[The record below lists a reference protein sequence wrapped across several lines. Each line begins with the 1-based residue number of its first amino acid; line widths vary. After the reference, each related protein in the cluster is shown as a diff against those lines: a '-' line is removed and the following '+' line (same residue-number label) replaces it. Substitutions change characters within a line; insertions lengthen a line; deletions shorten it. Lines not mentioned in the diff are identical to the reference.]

1 MTACAHHPVSTG
13 ILCTLVLIGVVS
25 LVAPIHAQEAPVLLR
40 NGDFELL
47 RDQPTDASGIYAN
60 WTLTAPPRI
69 PEGWTPNSAYPGTLE
84 IVPDAPH
91 SGQSCVRIGAAEG
104 KTAHL
109 YQMSQGFEGGK
120 WYRVSLWIRG
130 GPLTVSTYEY
140 FAEGPIRGQ
149 TIAQGSA
156 GEAEWRQLTGFYSPP
171 VEGYIRSALALCVSG
186 AHSVDV
192 DDVTVEPLALPD
204 IPVNAP
210 DFIVQNDLVTMGISA
225 GGRLTTFTCKQSGV
239 DYAAHASP
247 FPILTA
253 RHRGIDSPVY
263 SLTRDGDL
271 LHVQF
276 LDPDVTATLRITPRK
291 QHFLIEVLS
300 IEPGDVDA
308 LLVDL
313 PLRRLK
319 TAAGAF
325 NATYD
330 DDFGACLFGT
340 TLSSA
345 NRSYDRGP
353 EVRVLGASC
362 SKAHGIANAKLALIG
377 APFEQFKPSI
387 MEAERENG
395 LPCPMLEGEW
405 ARHSEAVRRSYL
417 FATSVHDN
425 DIDTLI
431 EYAKT
436 GGFGTIIIL
445 KNDWLANHG
454 HYNIN
459 LERFPEGI
467 DSLRAAVD
475 KIHRAGLHAGVHVFG
490 PSISPND
497 PYITPVPDDRLAFVP
512 VPPLTEGVDEKA
524 TTLSIA
530 DKPKLPPHA
539 AESRAFP
546 GHFVRIG
553 DEIVQYGEVSANAP
567 YQLLRC
573 KRGALGTTASAHP
586 AGGEVKGLL
595 TMWGFFLVDPDT
607 TLADELTQNFA
618 DVINTCD
625 FDMVYFDASDGSL
638 TDYIDRDYY
647 LNKMHL
653 LYYAKF
659 KRDVLYQTSN
669 GTGSNIMWHIVPRSA
684 SADGHG
690 DIKGYLDQRWP
701 GILGQRANWT
711 RSDIGWYYWFKECRP
726 DQIEYVCARALG
738 IDGSISLETSRTA
751 LETLGQSQ
759 QMMEMIG
766 RWERA
771 RRSNH
776 FPQSVKDKLLVPGD
790 DFRLFDDGKGG
801 WRLYRAVYEE
811 PAIVDELDGAQNE
824 WTIASDLP
832 GCTLGVDIVRGTR
845 LVSQADYADPAAV
858 TVETFDDAS
867 GYATSETNDFEKFV
881 LGGDK
886 VLSDTGPVS
895 HGLTQAYGASPED
908 AKVGQSCMVYSAQN
922 RAATTG
928 WGGIGRRFGK
938 PLDLSAARAIAL
950 WMHGDSGG
958 ETIRIQFRDSAGRNA
973 DFLPVVN
980 FTGWRKQVFPTA
992 GFGAFDWSKVEYL
1005 LFYFNNVSPNASVE
1019 VRIDDVRAL
1028 PALAAKGEIE
1038 QLGLTIN
1045 GKEIIF
1051 PRVPEPGQAITCE
1064 GPAGNTF
1071 WPGGMTKGQPLELP
1085 DRPFELRRGK
1095 NAITLTATPAEAFPG
1110 DMQVLLYRM
1119 WPMEE

>member
-1 MTACAHHPVSTG
+1 MPASAYCSASARVFRTFV
-13 ILCTLVLIGVVS
+13 LVVV
-25 LVAPIHAQEAPVLLR
+25 VAFAAAALAQDGPALLR

-47 RDQPTDASGIYAN
+47 RDQPTAADGTYAN
-60 WTLTAPPRI
+60 WTLIAPPRV
-69 PEGWTPNSAYPGTLE
+69 PEGWTPNPAYPGTLE
-84 IVPDAPH
+84 IVTDAPH
-91 SGQSCVRIGAAEG
+91 SGQSCVRIGSVEG
-104 KTAHL
+104 KSAHL

-140 FAEGPIRGQ
+140 FNEGPIRGQ
-149 TIAQGSA
+149 NIAQGGA
-156 GEAEWRQLTGFYSPP
+156 GTAEWRQLTGFYSPP
-171 VEGYIRSALALCVSG
+171 ADGYIRSALALCVSG

-192 DDVTVEPLALPD
+192 DSVTVEPLELTDVPAD
-204 IPVNAP
+204 AP
-210 DFIVQNDLVTMGISA
+210 DFIFENDLVTFGISA
-225 GGRLTTFTCKQSGV
+225 RGRLTTFTCKQTGV
-239 DYAAHASP
+239 DYAAQAPP

-253 RHRGIDSPVY
+253 RHRGIDSPVH
-263 SLTRDGDL
+263 SLRREGDL

-276 LDPDVTATLRITPRK
+276 LDPDVRATLRVTPRT
-291 QHFLIEVLS
+291 QHFLIEVIS

-308 LLVDL
+308 LLIDL
-313 PLRRLK
+313 PVRRLK

-330 DDFGACLFGT
+330 DDFGACLFGA
-340 TLSSA
+340 TLSSV
-345 NRSYDRGP
+345 NRGYDRGAD
-353 EVRVLGASC
+353 VRVLGATC
-362 SKAHGIANAKLALIG
+362 SKAHGIANTRLALVG
-377 APFEQFKPSI
+377 APFERFKSAI

-405 ARHSEAVRRSYL
+405 ARDSEPVRRSYL
-417 FATSVHDN
+417 FATGVHEN

-431 EYAKT
+431 EYARI

-454 HYNIN
+454 HYDIN
-459 LERFPEGI
+459 LDRFPGGLE
-467 DSLRAAVD
+467 SLKAAVD

-497 PYITPVPDDRLAFVP
+497 PYVTPVPDERLASVP
-512 VPPLTEGVDEKA
+512 VPPLTEAVDEKA

-530 DKPKLPPHA
+530 DKPKLPPYA

-546 GHFVRIG
+546 GRFVRIG
-553 DEIVQYGEVSANAP
+553 DEIIRYGEVSAGPP
-567 YQLLRC
+567 YQLINC
-573 KRGALGTTASAHP
+573 TRGVLGTTATAH
-586 AGGEVKGLL
+586 AEGSEIRGLP

-607 TLADELTQNFA
+607 TLGDELTQNFA
-618 DVINTCD
+618 DVINACD

-638 TDYIDRDYY
+638 TDYIDTTYY

-653 LYYAKF
+653 LYYTKF
-659 KRDVLYQTSN
+659 KRDLLYQTSN

-771 RRSNH
+771 RRSNY

-811 PAIVDELDGAQNE
+811 PVIVDELDGTQNE

-832 GCTLGVDIVRGTR
+832 GCTLGVDVVRGSR
-845 LVSQADYADPAAV
+845 MVSQADYDAVDAV
-858 TVETFDDAS
+858 TVESFDDAAE
-867 GYATSETNDFEKFV
+867 YAMSETNDFEKFV

-895 HGLTQAYGASPED
+895 KGLTQAYALSTED
-908 AKVGQSCMVYSAQN
+908 VKVGGSCLVYSAEN
-922 RAATTG
+922 KAATAG
-928 WGGIGRRFGK
+928 WGGIGRRFAK
-938 PLDLSAARAIAL
+938 PLDLGAAKAIAL
-950 WMHGDSGG
+950 WLHGDSGG
-958 ETIRIQFRDSAGRNA
+958 ETVRIQFRDSAGRNA

-992 GFGAFDWSKVEYL
+992 GFGAFDWSNVEYL
-1005 LFYFNNVSPNASVE
+1005 LFYFNNVSPNTSVQ
-1019 VRIDDVRAL
+1019 VKLDDVRAL
-1028 PALAAKGEIE
+1028 PALSAKGEIE

-1045 GKEIIF
+1045 GKEVVF
-1051 PRVPEPGQAITCE
+1051 PKVPEPGQAITCE
-1064 GPAGNTF
+1064 GPAGHTF
-1071 WPGGMTKGQPLELP
+1071 WPGGMTKGQRLELP
-1085 DRPFELRRGK
+1085 DRAFELRRGK
-1095 NAITLTATPAEAFPG
+1095 NTITMTATPAETFPG
-1110 DMQVLLYRM
+1110 DLQVLLYRM
-1119 WPMEE
+1119 WPMED

>member
-1 MTACAHHPVSTG
+1 MSQTAHPMVRMLLTLAVIALLSVVTAACAQD
-13 ILCTLVLIGVVS
+13 
-25 LVAPIHAQEAPVLLR
+25 AQPLLR
-40 NGDFELL
+40 NGDFEALHA
-47 RDQPTDASGIYAN
+47 QQTDANGVVSG
-60 WTLTAPPRI
+60 WTLVTPPRV
-69 PEGWTPNSAYPGTLE
+69 PDGWTLNSAYPGTLE
-84 IVPDAPH
+84 IVADAAH

-140 FAEGPIRGQ
+140 FQDGAIRGQ
-149 TIAQGSA
+149 NIAQGGA

-171 VEGYIRSALALCVSG
+171 IEGYIRSALALAVPG
-186 AHSVDV
+186 GHSTDI

-204 IPVNAP
+204 VPADTP
-210 DFIVQNDLVTMGISA
+210 DFIFQNDLITMGISA
-225 GGRLTTFTCKQSGV
+225 RGSLTTFTCKQSGV
-239 DYAAHASP
+239 NYAAQAPP
-247 FPILTA
+247 FPIFTA
-253 RHRGIDSPVY
+253 RHGGIDSPVH
-263 SLTRDGDL
+263 SVTRQGDQ

-276 LDPDVTATLRITPRK
+276 LDPDVRATIRISARK
-291 QHFLIEVLS
+291 QHFLIEVIS

-313 PLRRLK
+313 PVRRLK

-330 DDFGACLFGT
+330 DEFGACLFGT
-340 TLSSA
+340 TLSST
-345 NRSYDRGP
+345 NRGYDRGA

-362 SKAHGIANAKLALIG
+362 PGVHDIRNAKLALIG
-377 APFEQFKPSI
+377 APFEQFKPAI
-387 MEAERENG
+387 IEAERENG

-405 ARHSEAVRRSYL
+405 ARDSEPVRRSYL
-417 FATSVHDN
+417 FATGVHEN

-431 EYAKT
+431 EHANV

-454 HYNIN
+454 HYDIN
-459 LERFPEGI
+459 LDRFPRGI
-467 DSLRAAVD
+467 ESLKDAVA

-490 PSISPND
+490 PSISAND

-512 VPPLTEGVDEKA
+512 VPPLTAAIDEKA

-530 DKPKLPPHA
+530 DKPKLPPCA

-553 DEIVQYGEVSANAP
+553 DEIIRYGEVSDGPP
-567 YQLLRC
+567 YQLLTC
-573 KRGALGTTASAHP
+573 TRGALGTTAAPHAEGS
-586 AGGEVKGLL
+586 EIKGLL

-607 TLADELTQNFA
+607 TLADELTRSFA

-638 TDYIDRDYY
+638 TDYIDTTYY

-653 LYYAKF
+653 LYYTRF

-766 RWERA
+766 RWERC
-771 RRSNH
+771 RRSNYL
-776 FPQSVKDKLLVPGD
+776 PQSVKDKLLVPGD

-811 PAIVDELDGAQNE
+811 PTVVDELDGAQNQ
-824 WTIASDLP
+824 WTITSDLP
-832 GCTLGVDIVRGTR
+832 GCTLGVDIVRGSR
-845 LVSQADYADPAAV
+845 LVSQADYDDPAAV
-858 TVETFDDAS
+858 TVETFDDAT
-867 GYATSETNDFEKFV
+867 GYAMSATNDFERFV

-895 HGLTQAYGASPED
+895 KGLTQAYALSTENI
-908 AKVGQSCMVYSAQN
+908 KVGGSCLVYSAQN
-922 RAATTG
+922 KAATTG
-928 WGGIGRRFGK
+928 WGGIGRRFGA
-938 PLDLSAARAIAL
+938 PLDLTAARAIAL
-950 WMHGDSGG
+950 WMHGDGKG
-958 ETIRIQFRDSAGRNA
+958 EIIRIQFRDTAGRNA

-1028 PALAAKGEIE
+1028 PALAAKGDIE

-1051 PRVPEPGQAITCE
+1051 SRVPEPGQAITCE
-1064 GPAGNTF
+1064 GPAGSTF

-1085 DRPFELRRGK
+1085 DRPFELRRGR
-1095 NAITLTATPAEAFPG
+1095 NTIALTAAPGEAFPG
-1110 DMQVLLYRM
+1110 DVQVLLYRM

>member
-1 MTACAHHPVSTG
+1 MTACTHRPVSAMVF
-13 ILCTLVLIGVVS
+13 CTLILLGVIS
-25 LVAPIHAQEAPVLLR
+25 LAAPIHAQEAPVLLR
-40 NGDFELL
+40 NGDFEALHA
-47 RDQPTDASGIYAN
+47 QQTDANGMVSG
-60 WTLTAPPRI
+60 WTLVAPARLPD
-69 PEGWTPNSAYPGTLE
+69 GWTLNSAYPGTLE
-84 IVPDAPH
+84 IVADAH

-156 GEAEWRQLTGFYSPP
+156 GETEWRQLTGFYCPP
-171 VEGYIRSALALCVSG
+171 VDGYIRSALALCVSG

-192 DDVTVEPLALPD
+192 DDITVEPLALPD
-204 IPVNAP
+204 VPTDVP
-210 DFIVQNDLVTMGISA
+210 DFIFENDLVTLGISA

-239 DYAAHASP
+239 NYAALTPP

-253 RHRGIDSPVY
+253 RLRGIDSPVH
-263 SLTRDGDL
+263 SVSREGDQ

-276 LDPDVTATLRITPRK
+276 LDPDVRATLRITPRK
-291 QHFLIEVLS
+291 QHFLIEVIS
-300 IEPGDVDA
+300 IDPGDVET
-308 LLVDL
+308 VRFDL
-313 PLRRLK
+313 PLKRLEK
-319 TAAGAF
+319 AAHAF

-330 DDFGACLFGT
+330 DEFGACLFGT
-340 TLSSA
+340 TLSST
-345 NRSYDRGP
+345 NRGYDRGP

-362 SKAHGIANAKLALIG
+362 PGIRDIRNAKLALIG
-377 APFEQFKPSI
+377 APFEQFKPAI
-387 MEAERENG
+387 IEAERENG
-395 LPCPMLEGEW
+395 LPCPMLEGKW
-405 ARHSEAVRRSYL
+405 ARDSEPVRRSYL
-417 FATSVHDN
+417 FATSVHEN

-431 EYAKT
+431 EYANV

-454 HYNIN
+454 HYDIN
-459 LERFPEGI
+459 LDRFPRGI
-467 DSLRAAVD
+467 ESLKDAVA

-490 PSISPND
+490 PSISSND
-497 PYITPVPDDRLAFVP
+497 PYITPVPDDRLAYVA
-512 VPPLTEGVDEKA
+512 VPPLTAAIDEKA

-530 DKPKLPPHA
+530 EKPKLPPYA

-553 DEIVQYGEVSANAP
+553 DEIIRYGEVSDGPP
-567 YQLLRC
+567 YQLINC
-573 KRGALGTTASAHP
+573 TRGALGTTAAAHTE
-586 AGGEVKGLL
+586 GSEIKGLL
-595 TMWGFFLVDPDT
+595 TMWGFFIVDPDT
-607 TLADELTQNFA
+607 TLAEELTQNFA
-618 DVINTCD
+618 DVFNACD

-638 TDYIDRDYY
+638 TDYIDTTYY

-653 LYYAKF
+653 LYYTKF
-659 KRDVLYQTSN
+659 KRDALYQTSN

-701 GILGQRANWT
+701 GILGQKANWT

-738 IDGSISLETSRTA
+738 IDGSISLETSRSA

-766 RWERA
+766 RWERC
-771 RRSNH
+771 RRANYL
-776 FPQSVKDKLLVPGD
+776 PQSVKEKLLVPGD
-790 DFRLFDDGKGG
+790 DFRLFDDGKGA
-801 WRLYRAVYEE
+801 WSLYRAVYEE
-811 PAIVDELDGAQNE
+811 PTVVDELDGKQNQ
-824 WTIASDLP
+824 WTITSDLP
-832 GCTLGVDIVRGTR
+832 DCTLGVDIVRGSR
-845 LVSQADYADPAAV
+845 LVSQADYDAVDAV
-858 TVETFDDAS
+858 TVESFDDAAA
-867 GYATSETNDFEKFV
+867 YAMSEINDFERFV

-895 HGLTQAYGASPED
+895 KGLTQAYALSSDD
-908 AKVGQSCMVYSAQN
+908 AKVGGSCLVYSAQN
-922 RAATTG
+922 KAATNG
-928 WGGIGRRFGK
+928 WGGIGRRFEK
-938 PLDLSAARAIAL
+938 PLDLGAAKAIAF

-973 DFLPVVN
+973 DFLPVIN

-1005 LFYFNNVSPNASVE
+1005 LLYFNNVSPNASVQ
-1019 VRIDDVRAL
+1019 VKLDDIRAL
-1028 PALAAKGEIE
+1028 PALGAKGEIA
-1038 QLGLTIN
+1038 QLGLVIN
-1045 GKEIIF
+1045 GKEVIF

-1071 WPGGMTKGQPLELP
+1071 WPGGMTKGQPMDLEA
-1085 DRPFELRRGK
+1085 RPFELRRGK
-1095 NAITLTATPAEAFPG
+1095 NTITLTATPAEAFPG
-1110 DMQVLLYRM
+1110 DVQVLLYRM

>member
-1 MTACAHHPVSTG
+1 MTACTHRSVAARVLYTV
-13 ILCTLVLIGVVS
+13 ILLGVLF
-25 LVAPIHAQEAPVLLR
+25 LAAPIHAQEAPVLLR

-47 RDQPTDASGIYAN
+47 RDQPTDAGGTYAD
-60 WTLTAPPRI
+60 WTLIAPPRI
-69 PEGWTPNSAYPGTLE
+69 PEGWTPNPAYPGTLE
-84 IVPDAPH
+84 IIPDAPH
-91 SGQSCVRIGAAEG
+91 SGQSCVRIGTVEG
-104 KTAHL
+104 KSAHL

-140 FAEGPIRGQ
+140 FDEGPIRGQ
-149 TIAQGSA
+149 NIAQGSA
-156 GEAEWRQLTGFYSPP
+156 GETEWRQLTGFYCPP
-171 VEGYIRSALALCVSG
+171 VDGYIRSALALCVSG

-192 DDVTVEPLALPD
+192 DDVTVEPLTLPD
-204 IPVNAP
+204 VPADGP
-210 DFIVQNDLVTMGISA
+210 DFIFQNDLVTLGISA

-239 DYAAHASP
+239 NYAAHTPP

-253 RHRGIDSPVY
+253 RLRGIDSPVH
-263 SLTRDGDL
+263 SVSREGDQ

-276 LDPDVTATLRITPRK
+276 LDPDVRATLRITPRRE
-291 QHFLIEVLS
+291 HFLLEIVS
-300 IEPGDVDA
+300 IEPSDVDT
-308 LLVDL
+308 LLIDL
-313 PLRRLK
+313 PLRRLN

-340 TLSSA
+340 TLSST
-345 NRSYDRGP
+345 NRGYDRGP

-362 SKAHGIANAKLALIG
+362 PGVRDIRNAKLALIG
-377 APFEQFKPSI
+377 APFEQFKPAI
-387 MEAERENG
+387 MQAERENG
-395 LPCPMLEGEW
+395 LPCPMLEGKW
-405 ARHSEAVRRSYL
+405 ARDSEPIRRSYL
-417 FATSVHDN
+417 FATSVHEN

-431 EYAKT
+431 EYANV

-454 HYNIN
+454 HYDIN
-459 LERFPEGI
+459 LDRFPRGLE
-467 DSLRAAVD
+467 SLRNAVD
-475 KIHRAGLHAGVHVFG
+475 RIHRAGLHAGVHAFG
-490 PSISPND
+490 PSISSND
-497 PYITPVPDDRLAFVP
+497 PYITPVPDDRLASVP

-524 TTLSIA
+524 TTLSLA
-530 DKPKLPPHA
+530 DKPKLPPYA

-553 DEIVQYGEVSANAP
+553 DEIIRYGEVSAGPP
-567 YQLLRC
+567 YQLLNC
-573 KRGALGTTASAHP
+573 TRGALGTTAAAHP
-586 AGGEVKGLL
+586 AGAAIKGLL

-607 TLADELTQNFA
+607 TLAEELTQNFA
-618 DVINTCD
+618 DVFNSCD
-625 FDMVYFDASDGSL
+625 FDMVYFDASDGTL

-653 LYYAKF
+653 LYYTKF
-659 KRDVLYQTSN
+659 RRDVLYQTSN

-711 RSDIGWYYWFKECRP
+711 RSDIGWYYWFRECRP

-738 IDGSISLETSRTA
+738 IDGSISLETSRSA

-766 RWERA
+766 RWERC
-771 RRSNH
+771 RRANYL
-776 FPQSVKDKLLVPGD
+776 PQRVKDKLLVPGD
-790 DFRLFDDGKGG
+790 DFRLLDDGKGG
-801 WRLYRAVYEE
+801 WNLYRAVYEE
-811 PAIVDELDGAQNE
+811 PTVVDELDGKQNQ
-824 WTIASDLP
+824 WTMTSDLP
-832 GCTLGVDIVRGTR
+832 GCTLGVDIVRGSR
-845 LVSQADYADPAAV
+845 LVSQADYDAADAL
-858 TVETFDDAS
+858 TIESFDDAEV
-867 GYATSETNDFEKFV
+867 YAMSATNDFERFV
-881 LGGDK
+881 QGANK

-895 HGLTQAYGASPED
+895 KGLTQAYALSTAD
-908 AKVGQSCMVYSAQN
+908 VKVGGSCLVYSAQN
-922 RAATTG
+922 KAATTT
-928 WGGIGRRFGK
+928 WGGIGRRFEK
-938 PLDLSAARAIAL
+938 PLDLGAAKAIAL

-973 DFLPVVN
+973 DFLPTIN
-980 FTGWRKQVFPTA
+980 FTGWRKQAFPTA

-1005 LFYFNNVSPNASVE
+1005 LIYFNNVSPNTAVQ
-1019 VRIDDVRAL
+1019 VKLDDIRAL
-1028 PALAAKGEIE
+1028 PALAAKSEIE

-1051 PRVPEPGQAITCE
+1051 PRIPEPGQAITCE

-1071 WPGGMTKGQPLELP
+1071 WPGGMTKGQSMDLEA
-1085 DRPFELRRGK
+1085 RAFELRRGK
-1095 NAITLTATPAEAFPG
+1095 NTITLTATPAEAFPG
-1110 DMQVLLYRM
+1110 DVQVLLYRM